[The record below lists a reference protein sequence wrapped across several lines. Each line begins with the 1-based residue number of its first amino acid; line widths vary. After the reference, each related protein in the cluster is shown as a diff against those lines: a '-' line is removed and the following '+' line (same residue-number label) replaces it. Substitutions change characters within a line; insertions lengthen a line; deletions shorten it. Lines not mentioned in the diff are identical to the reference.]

1 MRSMV
6 LMALL
11 CACSEYSVD
20 SIEKVNPSP
29 DDTAAITEDSGIGN
43 PSSEPG
49 EESEPEAP
57 IEEGNP
63 PSAICTVTP
72 NPVSPPFE
80 EAIFDGS
87 ASVDPDGGSLSYSW
101 ELISYPE
108 GTAYPIFD
116 SMYSGTS
123 SVPYMPDVAGEYI
136 GRLTVTNEE
145 GLSDTCDALLEAIPA
160 QNLWVEMYWVH
171 SGDDMDLHLI
181 APGSYWSSALES
193 DQDCYYGNC
202 VWSSLDWGQNGYAGD
217 DPILDLDDIS
227 GTGPENINIADPQ
240 SNGTYTVVVH
250 DYPGSV
256 YSGVNDVTI
265 NIYLD
270 GAMVWSVTRG
280 ISVEDSYTPIA
291 SINWATKSITGL

>member
-20 SIEKVNPSP
+20 SIEKVNPNP
-29 DDTAAITEDSGIGN
+29 DDTAAITEDSGTPN

-49 EESEPEAP
+49 EEPEPEAP
-57 IEEGNP
+57 IEEGTP

-80 EAIFDGS
+80 EATFDGS
-87 ASVDPDGGSLSYSW
+87 ASVDPNGGSLTYSW

-108 GTAYPIFD
+108 GTAYPLFD
-116 SMYSGTS
+116 AIYSSTP
-123 SVPYMPDVAGEYI
+123 SVVYMPDVAGEYI

-145 GLSDTCDALLEAIPA
+145 GLSDTCDALLEAIPS

-171 SGDDMDLHLI
+171 SGDDLDLHLI

-202 VWSSLDWGQNGYAGD
+202 VWSSLDWGQYGYAGD